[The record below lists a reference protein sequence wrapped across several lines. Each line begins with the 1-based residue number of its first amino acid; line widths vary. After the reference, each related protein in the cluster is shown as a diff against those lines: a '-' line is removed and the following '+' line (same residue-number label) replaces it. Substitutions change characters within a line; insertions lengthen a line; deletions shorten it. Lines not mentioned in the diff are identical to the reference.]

1 LNFSSFIALRYL
13 RARRKEA
20 VISVIT
26 AISIMGVAA
35 GVMALVISLAI
46 NNGFRGTL
54 QRNLLG
60 ATAHVNILDKEG
72 KGIEN
77 WAELVERFRK
87 IPHVTATA
95 PVLYGQVLL
104 SGPLQS
110 TGAELKGI
118 IPANELAVSETLR
131 HLKAGTLKD
140 LAEENG
146 GLPRIVLG
154 SRLAGDLGMML
165 DSNVTVISPQGSLT
179 PFGPHP
185 SSSRFHVTGLFES
198 GFYDLDDHWAYC
210 SLRAAQKIL
219 SLPGV
224 INSIELRVD
233 DIYLAPEIGAEAE
246 KIAGPRFAST
256 NWQQQNKQLL
266 KALNMEKV
274 VTVITIGLIEMVAAL
289 NIFIALVM
297 MVMEK
302 RRDIAVLM
310 SMGATKSQVRRIFVT
325 QGVAIGLT
333 GTAIGLA
340 IGHAFCYFA
349 DTYKLIRLDEQV
361 YALSFVP
368 FEPRVLD
375 AFWVAGVAIL
385 VSFCATIYPARNA
398 TRILPAEVLRY
409 E

>member
-1 LNFSSFIALRYL
+1 MNFSTFIALRYL

-26 AISIMGVAA
+26 AISIIGVAA

-46 NNGFRGTL
+46 NNGFRNTL

-60 ATAHVNILDKEG
+60 ATAHVNIIDKEG

-77 WAELVERFRK
+77 WSGLMERFRK
-87 IPHVTATA
+87 IPHVTAAA

-104 SGPLQS
+104 SGPMQS
-110 TGAELKGI
+110 TGAEIKGI
-118 IPANELAVSETLR
+118 VPANELAVSETLR
-131 HLKAGTLKD
+131 HLKAGSLDRLEDTS
-140 LAEENG
+140 
-146 GLPRIVLG
+146 GLPKIILG
-154 SRLAGDLGMML
+154 THLAQDIGMMVG
-165 DSNVTVISPQGSLT
+165 SNVTVISPQGQLT
-179 PFGPHP
+179 PFGARPT
-185 SSSRFHVTGLFES
+185 SSRFRVAGVFES
-198 GFYDLDDHWAYC
+198 GFYDLDDHWAYT
-210 SLRAAQKIL
+210 SLGAAEKIL

-233 DIYLAPEIGAEAE
+233 DIYLAPQVGKEAE
-246 KIAGPRFAST
+246 KIAGPHFAST
-256 NWQQQNKQLL
+256 NWQEQNKQLL
-266 KALNMEKV
+266 KALNMEKI

-289 NIFIALVM
+289 NILIVLVM

-310 SMGATKSQVRRIFVT
+310 SMGAKPGQISRIFMT
-325 QGVAIGLT
+325 QGVLIGIT

-340 IGHAFCYFA
+340 IGYAFCYFA
-349 DTYKLIRLDEQV
+349 DTYHLIRLDEQV

-375 AFWVAGVAIL
+375 GFWVAGVAIL
-385 VSFCATIYPARNA
+385 ISFCATIYPARNA
-398 TRILPAEVLRY
+398 TRISPAEVLRY

>member
-1 LNFSSFIALRYL
+1 LNFSTFIARRYL

-26 AISIMGVAA
+26 AISIIGVAA

-46 NNGFRGTL
+46 NNGFRSTL

-72 KGIEN
+72 KGIED
-77 WAELVERFRK
+77 WAGLVERFRK

-104 SGPLQS
+104 SGTLQS

-118 IPANELAVSETLR
+118 IPADELAVSETLR
-131 HLKAGTLKD
+131 HLKAGTLQGLTDDK
-140 LAEENG
+140 
-146 GLPRIVLG
+146 GLPKIILG
-154 SRLAGDLGMML
+154 SRLAGDLGMTL
-165 DSNVTVISPQGSLT
+165 DSNVNVISPQGTLT
-179 PFGPHP
+179 PFGPRP
-185 SSSRFHVTGLFES
+185 ASSRFHVSGLFES
-198 GFYDLDDHWAYC
+198 GFYDLDDHWAYT
-210 SLRAAQKIL
+210 SLGAAQKIL

-233 DIYLAPEIGAEAE
+233 DIYLAPEVGKEAE

-256 NWQQQNKQLL
+256 NWQQQNRQLL
-266 KALNMEKV
+266 KALNMEKI
-274 VTVITIGLIEMVAAL
+274 VTVITIGLIELVAAL
-289 NIFIALVM
+289 NILITLVM

-310 SMGATKSQVRRIFVT
+310 SMGAKRSQIRRIFMT
-325 QGVAIGLT
+325 QGVLIGLT

-340 IGHAFCYFA
+340 LGYAFCYIA
-349 DTYKLIRLDEQV
+349 DKYRLIRLDEQV

-368 FEPRVLD
+368 FEPRVID

>member
-1 LNFSSFIALRYL
+1 MNFSTFIARRYL
-13 RARRKEA
+13 RARRREA

-26 AISIMGVAA
+26 AISIVGVAA

-46 NNGFRGTL
+46 NNGFRSTL

-72 KGIEN
+72 KGIQN
-77 WAELVERFRK
+77 WADLVIRFRA

-95 PVLYGQVLL
+95 PVLYGQVLM

-118 IPANELAVSETLR
+118 IPADELAVSETLR
-131 HLKAGTLKD
+131 RLKAGSLQG
-140 LAEENG
+140 LADQTA
-146 GLPRIVLG
+146 GLPRIILG
-154 SRLAGDLGMML
+154 SRLAGDLGMMM

-185 SSSRFHVTGLFES
+185 TSSRFHVAGLFES

-210 SLRAAQKIL
+210 SLAAAQKIL

-224 INSIELRVD
+224 INAIELRVD
-233 DIYLAPEIGAEAE
+233 DIYLAPQIGREAE

-256 NWQQQNKQLL
+256 NWQQQNQQLL

-274 VTVITIGLIEMVAAL
+274 VTVITIGLIELVAAL
-289 NIFIALVM
+289 NILITLVM

-310 SMGATKSQVRRIFVT
+310 SMGAKQSQIRRIFMT
-325 QGVAIGLT
+325 QGVLIGLT

-340 IGHAFCYFA
+340 LGYTLCYFL
-349 DTYKLIRLDEQV
+349 DRYRLIRLDEQV

-368 FEPRVLD
+368 FEPRILD
-375 AFWVAGVAIL
+375 GFWVAGVAIL